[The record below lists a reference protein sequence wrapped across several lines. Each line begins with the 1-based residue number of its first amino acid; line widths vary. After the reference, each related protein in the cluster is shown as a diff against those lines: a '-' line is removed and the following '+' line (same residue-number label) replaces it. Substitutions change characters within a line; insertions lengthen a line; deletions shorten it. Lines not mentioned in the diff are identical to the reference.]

1 MRDYEKPA
9 WRGSY
14 IVSQE
19 TETRLQKTI
28 VPNTHSA
35 WLVLRQARDGSWK
48 PIGKIWRHDLYWY
61 GELYDVAGD
70 VIRATFPVS
79 GTRRRSDAEMS
90 INRSRLFYELDN
102 RIVPDRYCEEI

>member
-9 WRGSY
+9 WSGSY
-14 IVSQE
+14 IVAQE
-19 TETRLQKTI
+19 TPIRLQKTT
-28 VPNTHSA
+28 VPHTSAA

-61 GELYDVAGD
+61 GELYDVAGS
-70 VIRATFPVS
+70 VIPARFPVV

-102 RIVPDRYCEEI
+102 RLVPDRFVEEV